1 MVVVDDP
8 HGFRSHEALVPKP
21 DRIAIVG
28 SVLDASDGDRASCS
42 WLVHHYHLLGKPVA
56 FSDYAEAR
64 ATVSMLPPVSVGTIT
79 LIGRSGYSASAVST
93 RIRKSA
99 ITRSAI
105 FDEKNR
111 VIG

>member
-1 MVVVDDP
+1 M
-8 HGFRSHEALVPKP
+8 PKP

-28 SVLDASDGDRASCS
+28 SVLYALGGDRASCS

-56 FSDYAEAR
+56 FSDCAEVR
-64 ATVSMLPPVSVGTIT
+64 ATVSMLPPGSVGTIS

-105 FDEKNR
+105 LDEKNR